1 MYSPLLQFQHRV
13 EGPCDIGWLRKVKL
27 CKERISP
34 AVRLSS
40 IGWAGGRKSMD
51 RVLLVD
57 DDVQL
62 CKLLAERLATEGY
75 TMETVHDG
83 ARGLERA
90 LSMEHALVVLDLMLP
105 GMGGLDVLR
114 RLRTVSPV
122 PVLILTARGED
133 SDRILGLEM
142 GADDY
147 VPKPFNPR
155 ELIARIRAI
164 LRRTSRIEASAGPL
178 VVGDLRIDPSVR
190 EAWLEDLPLNLT
202 SAEFTLLET
211 FMREP
216 GRVLS
221 REQLTESVLGR
232 KLGPFD
238 RVIDVHVSN
247 LRRKLGVPQEG
258 PADQSGS
265 RQRLSVRIATE
276 CKGR

>member
-1 MYSPLLQFQHRV
+1 M
-13 EGPCDIGWLRKVKL
+13 
-27 CKERISP
+27 ERI
-34 AVRLSS
+34 LF
-40 IGWAGGRKSMD
+40 I
-51 RVLLVD
+51 D

-62 CKLLAERLATEGY
+62 CKLLTERLATERY
-75 TMETVHDG
+75 EVETVHDG

-90 LSMEHALVVLDLMLP
+90 LSMQHALVVLDLMLP

-114 RLRTVSPV
+114 RLRAVSPV
-122 PVLILTARGED
+122 PVLILTAKGED
-133 SDRILGLEM
+133 SNRVLGLEM

-164 LRRTSRIEASAGPL
+164 LRRTSRTEASAGSL
-178 VVGDLRIDPSVR
+178 AVGDLRIDPSVR
-190 EAWLEDLPLNLT
+190 EAWLEDLSLNLT
-202 SAEFTLLET
+202 SAEFSLLET
-211 FMREP
+211 FMRDA

-247 LRRKLGVPQEG
+247 LRKKLGVPLGGQRIKAVRG
-258 PADQSGS
+258 SGYLLAP
-265 RQRLSVRIATE
+265 RPNAKDAGHAQPLL
-276 CKGR
+276 

>member
-1 MYSPLLQFQHRV
+1 
-13 EGPCDIGWLRKVKL
+13 
-27 CKERISP
+27 
-34 AVRLSS
+34 
-40 IGWAGGRKSMD
+40 MD

-62 CKLLAERLATEGY
+62 CKLLAERLATEGF
-75 TMETVHDG
+75 TMETVQDG
-83 ARGLERA
+83 SRGLERA
-90 LSMEHALVVLDLMLP
+90 LSTEYALVVLDLMLP

-114 RLRTVSPV
+114 RLRKVSPV

-164 LRRTSRIEASAGPL
+164 LRRTGHTETSAGPL
-178 VVGDLRIDPSVR
+178 IVGDLRIDPAVR
-190 EAWLEDLPLNLT
+190 EAWLERAPLQLT
-202 SAEFTLLET
+202 SVEFTLLEV

-216 GRVLS
+216 GRILS
-221 REQLTESVLGR
+221 REQLTDSVLGR

-247 LRRKLGVPQEG
+247 LRRKLGVAQDGHRIKAVRGSGYLFVARPNAKD
-258 PADQSGS
+258 ADH
-265 RQRLSVRIATE
+265 A
-276 CKGR
+276 